1 MADATLKEVEL
12 KNNKWT
18 KLTQFPNTRITVKN
32 IGGTPVSIYKTDD
45 TSLTINDK
53 YFTNNNID
61 PVEIGGVTYEISTDN
76 NTQPMYVK
84 AVTGWG
90 KISVRIYG
98 TLDPSEDISNVSRV
112 LNDTILELKNHKEDL
127 SNPHEVTKEQ
137 VGLGNLP
144 NAKTDNPEVSNSN
157 ILATSRA
164 VNTVHEDLQEHKGRN
179 DNPHGVTKTQVDLG
193 NVQNYSIA
201 NDVEAKDPLV
211 INKYMTPYTT
221 SLMINKL
228 VQIARTITP
237 QIVVAGP
244 LANRI
249 SGWADTDMSSPSAF
263 LVKKSNTVVTI
274 KRGLQVTYA
283 DNHKCMLSQVL
294 DKDTD
299 LKFGDNPDNGIHYV
313 YVNLSAEGDMLEFS
327 STIHAPGEGYIRDA
341 QKGDFFNISTC
352 TMMDTSLNAIRR
364 VYLGKVWFTDG
375 KIVNVLGVPIGASTV
390 VPVTSVPAMGGSVI
404 INNPFCS
411 PVDTIAQVEYNQKW
425 SPSEWN
431 DQIGVKAAPR
441 PGYALDQIVVQTG
454 LMGYNTGGASSG
466 NAHGSGF
473 DTITVAPRVNVII
486 TKKNR

>member
-1 MADATLKEVEL
+1 MADATLKEIEL
-12 KNNKWT
+12 KNDKWT
-18 KLTQFPNTRITVKN
+18 KITAFPDTRITIKN
-32 IGGTPVSIYKTDD
+32 IGGTPVSVYKVDNTK
-45 TSLTINDK
+45 LTINDA
-53 YFTNNNID
+53 YFTDNNID
-61 PVEIGGVTYEISTDN
+61 PVEIGGITYEISTDN
-76 NTQPMYVK
+76 NTQLMYVK

-90 KISVRIYG
+90 KVSVRIYG

-127 SNPHEVTKEQ
+127 TNPHKVTKEQ

-144 NAKTDNPEVSNSN
+144 NAKTDDPSVSNSN
-157 ILATSRA
+157 ILATSKA
-164 VNTVHEDLQEHKGRN
+164 VNTVHEDLQGHKE
-179 DNPHGVTKTQVDLG
+179 DKKNPHNVTRAQVGLG
-193 NVQNYSIA
+193 NVQNYGIA
-201 NDVEAKDPLV
+201 NDTEAKDPLV

-244 LANRI
+244 LSARI

-263 LVKKSNTVVTI
+263 LVKKSNTVATI
-274 KRGLQVTYA
+274 KAGLQVTYA

-294 DKDTD
+294 DTD
-299 LKFGDNPDNGIHYV
+299 HDVKFGDNPDNGIHYV
-313 YVNLSAEGDMLEFS
+313 YVNLSAEGDMLEFA

-341 QKGDFFNISTC
+341 QKGDFFNLSTC
-352 TMMDTSLNAIRR
+352 TMMNTQLQPIRR

-375 KIVNVLGVPIGASTV
+375 KIVNVLGVPIGASTMI
-390 VPVTSVPAMGGSVI
+390 PVTSVPDMGGSVI
-404 INNPFCS
+404 INNPFCC
-411 PVDTIAQVEYNQKW
+411 PVDTVAQVEYNQKW

-431 DQIGVKAAPR
+431 DQIGVKATPR
-441 PGYALDQIVVQTG
+441 PGNVINQIVVQTG

-466 NAHGSGF
+466 NAHGSSF
-473 DTITVAPRVNVII
+473 NTITVAPRVNVIV